1 MSRTV
6 ATSCLL
12 IILAGCGRATP
23 RLDPPVIDAV
33 RAGEDALLEYDTN
46 HDGIISGTELN
57 QCPGLKSSVKLYG
70 SGDGKISAADITER
84 IEKWQNNR
92 VCMSPLAI
100 SLALD
105 GKPLEGATVT
115 AEPEKF
121 LGPAVPVATGVTNA
135 YGTARPQ
142 VAPNRPGVFFGL
154 YKLRVSKKVAGRETI
169 PDRYNKATEIGFEKA
184 PDAPGLRDLKLE
196 LKSDAARPSSP
207 VR

>member
-1 MSRTV
+1 MARRKSISRTL
-6 ATSCLL
+6 ATNCLL
-12 IILAGCGRATP
+12 IVLAGCGRAVP
-23 RLDPPVIDAV
+23 RLDPPVIDAA
-33 RAGEDALLEYDTN
+33 RAGEEALLEYDTN
-46 HDGIISGTELN
+46 HDGVISGAELD
-57 QCPGLKSSVKLYG
+57 QCPGLKSAVKLYG
-70 SGDGKISAADITER
+70 SGDGKITAAEITER

-92 VCMSPLAI
+92 VCMSPMAI
-100 SLALD
+100 SLTLD

-154 YKLRVSKKVAGRETI
+154 YKLRISKKVDGKEKI
-169 PDRYNKATEIGFEKA
+169 PARYNKETEIGFEKA

-196 LKSDAARPSSP
+196 LKSK
-207 VR
+207 

>member
-1 MSRTV
+1 MSRII
-6 ATSCLL
+6 APSCLL
-12 IILAGCGRATP
+12 LIVVGCGRGAP
-23 RLDPPVIDAV
+23 RLDPPAIDAV
-33 RAGEDALLEYDTN
+33 RAGKDALLEYDTN
-46 HDGIISGTELN
+46 HDGVISGAELN

-70 SGDGKISAADITER
+70 SGNGEITAADITER
-84 IEKWQNNR
+84 IEKWQQNR
-92 VCMSPLAI
+92 ICMSPTAI
-100 SLALD
+100 SLTLD
-105 GKPLEGATVT
+105 DKPLEGATVT

-121 LGPAVPVATGVTNA
+121 LGPEVPAATGITNA

-154 YKLRVSKKVAGRETI
+154 YKLRVSKKVNGRETI

-196 LKSDAARPSSP
+196 LKSDVARPSPP